1 MDSLWWKSDNIIN
14 SWVDIAIKKEQ
25 ILLYKIS

>member
-1 MDSLWWKSDNIIN
+1 MDSLWWKGDNIIN